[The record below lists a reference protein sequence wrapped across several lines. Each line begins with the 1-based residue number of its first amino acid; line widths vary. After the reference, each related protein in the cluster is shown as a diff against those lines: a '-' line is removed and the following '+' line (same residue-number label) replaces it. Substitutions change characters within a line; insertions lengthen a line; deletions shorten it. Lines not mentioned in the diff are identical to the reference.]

1 MCSFYKI
8 LIKNFSS
15 LTKKSLLLLLLLF
28 ILLLLSLLLYLRLC
42 KTNTHR
48 GAFNVTDEEI
58 LFSPSMSMSLHL

>member
-1 MCSFYKI
+1 MCNFYKI

-15 LTKKSLLLLLLLF
+15 LTKKSLLLLLLF

-48 GAFNVTDEEI
+48 GAFNVTDKEI